1 MTSLN
6 PSRFAPSSVAH
17 SSRSSS
23 ARMAISPRT
32 AYSASMTAGLMV
44 SFVRTRSEEDVR
56 APPLLFALLLLLL
69 DEGVVA
75 PVESC
80 RR

>member
-1 MTSLN
+1 
-6 PSRFAPSSVAH
+6 
-17 SSRSSS
+17 
-23 ARMAISPRT
+23 
-32 AYSASMTAGLMV
+32 MV